1 MINSRKNLIIIVS
14 SLLLVSLAVCISVT
28 LLKKENNNEINYNEE
43 YVATFENESAIF
55 YNLNDYLSYLAAQ
68 PQTLSNTESST
79 NLWENEVPDDFSI
92 SSIEVNNEG
101 TIFTYDISRKN
112 VNLFGFTTDD
122 DALLEMATTFI
133 SKEYNYS
140 FVSNERLYAE
150 NLAAC
155 TGATCLTSCDTHA
168 IYAGT
173 VYVDLHNVETGTTE
187 RVAIGDQKVIF
198 GADVAGSNTGTV
210 YYYFVP
216 ATMTEAEF
224 NSYANISSI
233 IGTNN

>member
-1 MINSRKNLIIIVS
+1 MIKSRKNLMIIVS
-14 SLLLVSLAVCISVT
+14 SLLVVSLAVCVSVS
-28 LLKKENNNEINYNEE
+28 LLNKDNDNETNYNEE
-43 YVATFENESAIF
+43 YVATFEDESAIF
-55 YNLNDYLSYLAAQ
+55 YSMDDYLSYLAAQ
-68 PQTLSNTESST
+68 PQTLSNNGSST
-79 NLWENEVPDDFSI
+79 NLWENEVPNDFSI

-133 SKEYNYS
+133 SKQYNYD

-155 TGATCLTSCDTHA
+155 IGATCATSCDTHA
-168 IYAGT
+168 IYVGT
-173 VYVDLHNVETGTTE
+173 VYVDLHNVETGATE

-198 GADVAGSNTGTV
+198 GADVAGGNAGIV

-224 NSYANISSI
+224 EAYANISSI